1 MMFTADHAIKDN
13 RFICDTIPAY
23 LDIADKVHNDRFFM
37 KVYLAKARASVIS
50 LQELIEYCSSDYVNY
65 LYKISFT
72 DNRVYE
78 LDTLDKDR
86 FYKIIAFYQ
95 LYGAL

>member
-1 MMFTADHAIKDN
+1 MMFTTDHAIKDN
-13 RFICDTIPAY
+13 RFICDVIPAY
-23 LDIADKVHNDRFFM
+23 LDIADKVHDDRLFL
-37 KVYLAKARASVIS
+37 KVYLAKAKASVIS

-65 LYKISFT
+65 LYRVSFT

-78 LDTLDKDR
+78 LDTLDIDR
-86 FYKIIAFYQ
+86 FYKIIGFYQ

>member
-1 MMFTADHAIKDN
+1 MMFTTDPAIKDN

-23 LDIADKVHNDRFFM
+23 LDIADKVHNDRLFM

-50 LQELIEYCSSDYVNY
+50 LQELTEYCSSDYVNY
-65 LYKISFT
+65 LYRISFT

-78 LDTLDKDR
+78 LDTLDKDM
-86 FYKIIAFYQ
+86 FYRIIGYYQ

>member
-1 MMFTADHAIKDN
+1 MMFTTDHAIKDN
-13 RFICDTIPAY
+13 RFICDVIPAY
-23 LDIADKVHNDRFFM
+23 LDIADKVHDDRLFM
-37 KVYLAKARASVIS
+37 KVYLAKAKASVIS

-65 LYKISFT
+65 LYRVSFT

-78 LDTLDKDR
+78 LGTLDKDR
-86 FYKIIAFYQ
+86 FYKIIGFYQ

>member
-1 MMFTADHAIKDN
+1 MMFTTDHAIKDN
-13 RFICDTIPAY
+13 RFICDVIPAY
-23 LDIADKVHNDRFFM
+23 LDIADKVYDDRLFM
-37 KVYLAKARASVIS
+37 KVYLAKAKVSVIS

-65 LYKISFT
+65 LHKISFT

-78 LDTLDKDR
+78 LDTLDIDR
-86 FYKIIAFYQ
+86 FYKIIGFYQ

>member
-1 MMFTADHAIKDN
+1 MMFTTDHAIKDN
-13 RFICDTIPAY
+13 RFICDVIPAH
-23 LDIADKVHNDRFFM
+23 LDIADKVHGDRLFM

-65 LYKISFT
+65 LHRISFT

-78 LDTLDKDR
+78 LNTLNKDK
-86 FYKIIAFYQ
+86 FYKIIGFYQ

>member
-1 MMFTADHAIKDN
+1 MMFTTDHAIKDN
-13 RFICDTIPAY
+13 RFICDVIPAY
-23 LDIADKVHNDRFFM
+23 LGMADKVRYDRLFM
-37 KVYLAKARASVIS
+37 KVYLAKAKASVIS
-50 LQELIEYCSSDYVNY
+50 LQELVEYCSSDYVNY
-65 LYKISFT
+65 LHRISFT

-86 FYKIIAFYQ
+86 FYKIICFYQ

>member
-37 KVYLAKARASVIS
+37 KVYLAKARASVITTRTYRILFIRLCKLS
-50 LQELIEYCSSDYVNY
+50 V
-65 LYKISFT
+65 
-72 DNRVYE
+72 
-78 LDTLDKDR
+78 
-86 FYKIIAFYQ
+86 
-95 LYGAL
+95 

>member
-1 MMFTADHAIKDN
+1 MMFTTDHAIKDN
-13 RFICDTIPAY
+13 RFICDVIPVY
-23 LDIADKVHNDRFFM
+23 LDIADKVYDDRLFM
-37 KVYLAKARASVIS
+37 KVYLAKAKASVIS

-65 LYKISFT
+65 LRRVSFT

-78 LDTLDKDR
+78 LGTLDKDR
-86 FYKIIAFYQ
+86 FYKIIGFYQ

>member
-1 MMFTADHAIKDN
+1 MFTTDHAIKDN

-23 LDIADKVHNDRFFM
+23 LDIADKVYDDRLFM
-37 KVYLAKARASVIS
+37 KVYLAKAKASVIS
-50 LQELIEYCSSDYVNY
+50 LQELTEYCSSDYINY
-65 LYKISFT
+65 LHRISFT

-78 LDTLDKDR
+78 LGTLDKDR

>member
-1 MMFTADHAIKDN
+1 MMFTTDHAIKDN
-13 RFICDTIPAY
+13 RFICDVIPAY
-23 LDIADKVHNDRFFM
+23 LDIADKVHDDRLFM
-37 KVYLAKARASVIS
+37 KVYLAKAKASVIS

-65 LYKISFT
+65 LYRISFT

-78 LDTLDKDR
+78 LDTLDIDR
-86 FYKIIAFYQ
+86 FYKIIGFYQ

>member
-1 MMFTADHAIKDN
+1 MMFTTDHAIKDN
-13 RFICDTIPAY
+13 RFICDVIPAY
-23 LDIADKVHNDRFFM
+23 LDIADKVHDDRLFM
-37 KVYLAKARASVIS
+37 KVYLAKAKASVIS

-65 LYKISFT
+65 LHEITFT

-78 LDTLDKDR
+78 LDTLDIDR
-86 FYKIIAFYQ
+86 FYKIIGFYQ

>member
-1 MMFTADHAIKDN
+1 MMFTTDRAIKDN
-13 RFICDTIPAY
+13 RFICDVIPAY
-23 LDIADKVHNDRFFM
+23 LDIADKVHDDRLFM
-37 KVYLAKARASVIS
+37 KVYLAKAKASVIS

-65 LYKISFT
+65 LYRISFT

-78 LDTLDKDR
+78 LDTLNKDR

>member
-1 MMFTADHAIKDN
+1 MMFTADPAIKDR
-13 RFICDTIPAY
+13 RFICDVIPAY
-23 LDIADKVHNDRFFM
+23 LDIADKVHNDRLFM
-37 KVYLAKARASVIS
+37 KVYLAKAKASVIS

-65 LYKISFT
+65 LHRVSFT

-78 LDTLDKDR
+78 LDTLDIDR
-86 FYKIIAFYQ
+86 FYKIIGFYQ

>member
-1 MMFTADHAIKDN
+1 MMFTTDHAIKDN
-13 RFICDTIPAY
+13 RFICDVIPAY
-23 LDIADKVHNDRFFM
+23 LGMADKVRDDRLFM
-37 KVYLAKARASVIS
+37 KVYLAKAKASVIS
-50 LQELIEYCSSDYVNY
+50 LQELVEYCSSDYVNY
-65 LYKISFT
+65 LHRISFT

-86 FYKIIAFYQ
+86 FYKIICFYQ

>member
-1 MMFTADHAIKDN
+1 MMFTADHAIREH
-13 RFICDTIPAY
+13 RFICDVIPAY
-23 LDIADKVHNDRFFM
+23 LDIADKVHNDRLFM

>member
-13 RFICDTIPAY
+13 RFICDVIPSY
-23 LDIADKVHNDRFFM
+23 SDIANKVHDDRLFM
-37 KVYLAKARASVIS
+37 KVYLAKAKASVIS

-65 LYKISFT
+65 LHRISFNE
-72 DNRVYE
+72 NRVYE

-86 FYKIIAFYQ
+86 FYKIIGFYQ

>member
-1 MMFTADHAIKDN
+1 MMFTTDHAIKDN
-13 RFICDTIPAY
+13 RFICDVIPAY
-23 LDIADKVHNDRFFM
+23 LDIADKVHDDRLFM
-37 KVYLAKARASVIS
+37 KVYLAKTRASVIS

-65 LYKISFT
+65 LHRVSFT

-78 LDTLDKDR
+78 LDTLDIDR
-86 FYKIIAFYQ
+86 FYKIIGFYQ